1 MEHITKKPYWKQI
14 SDMFAAT
21 SVLAVIIL
29 HQKYLQHYRDELLIQ
44 QTLLNNTIVS
54 NQSYVVFNRVPKAG
68 SEMLW
73 SLIDRLAQENNFTS
87 YSDSM
92 KVKNKRGSEN
102 TFLKTKEDRKYYVD
116 LWVNRGSVDVENE
129 EKPNFIKGMY
139 ILLPGHYNS

>member
-1 MEHITKKPYWKQI
+1 MEYITKKSNWNQI
-14 SDMFAAT
+14 SHIFAVT

-29 HQKYLQHYRDELLIQ
+29 HQKYLQYYRDELLIQ

-92 KVKNKRGSEN
+92 KVKNQRGNEN
-102 TFLKTKEDRKYYVD
+102 TWLKTKEDRKYYVD

-129 EKPNFIKGMY
+129 EKPNFLQGMY
-139 ILLPGHYNS
+139 ILLACHNT